1 MKLATF
7 VIVLYLTSNL
17 RFTDII
23 LQNISEYKID
33 NNANIANIVC
43 L

>member
-1 MKLATF
+1 MKLSTY
-7 VIVLYLTSNL
+7 VIVSYLTSNFI
-17 RFTDII
+17 FTDII
-23 LQNISEYKID
+23 LQNIIEYKID